1 MTVLSEQ
8 YQILNEI
15 SIRNFPMFVKLSVRS
30 WKSTRNF
37 VINLD
42 VNWVLALLDLSI
54 TENYT
59 LSIYLEGI
67 LWSRNHL
74 ATSCDK
80 LTLRYSNWNSLYY
93 FYDVQ
98 DMFTSHAD
106 ILYLYSTSS
115 SNLILTEY
123 NRNSE
128 KRNSFRK
135 LKWLSTDC
143 WSKNPIFFYV
153 RFLDKW

>member
-8 YQILNEI
+8 LDSEWNIN
-15 SIRNFPMFVKLSVRS
+15 SKFFAMFVKLSVRSWKSFRPYPLLGGKELSS

-42 VNWVLALLDLSI
+42 INWVLALLDFSI
-54 TENYT
+54 TDNYT

-67 LWSRNHL
+67 LWSWNHL

-80 LTLRYSNWNSLYY
+80 LTFRYSNWNSFYY

-98 DMFTSHAD
+98 DMFISPAD

-115 SNLILTEY
+115 SNSILTEY
-123 NRNSE
+123 NRNSTKE
-128 KRNSFRK
+128 IAFGS
-135 LKWLSTDC
+135 
-143 WSKNPIFFYV
+143 
-153 RFLDKW
+153 